1 MNGPARAML
10 SDAEAE
16 DLVRTHGEQ
25 MQQRLPVLRG
35 RLAHLS
41 GTAIAHA
48 RDTLWNGTGG
58 IPSDGTIVEV
68 VDELTTAA
76 LQRLADNRTCAL
88 HVKGFA
94 EPETCTAVAD
104 WMLDTCRFSKWE
116 ELIGKTDLSDMFF
129 GVGIPVNALAESPA
143 RCVAYFDQAVPTIR
157 RIREAAKGRL
167 APVDKLRL
175 ELDELWPEG
184 ANVRVDPV
192 YRKKMLVGL
201 GRLMKPEGMVGE
213 STKTRGIVHVDASP
227 RISREA
233 GLFTANV
240 YLRTPEVGGELD
252 VWSVTPSRVDAAYLG
267 HHLQFA
273 FDPEHR
279 ERTQELLRR
288 RLPTPRTIA
297 VRQGDLV
304 LFNAGRPHAVR
315 GFPEGVRVTLQSFLD
330 HRRGQPLT
338 LFA

>member
-1 MNGPARAML
+1 MRAML
-10 SDAEAE
+10 TAEEAAE
-16 DLVRTHGEQ
+16 LARTHAEQ
-25 MQQRLPVLRG
+25 MKQRLPVLRG
-35 RLAHLS
+35 RIAHVS
-41 GTAIAHA
+41 ATAIARA
-48 RDTLWNGTGG
+48 RDTLRSGG
-58 IPSDGTIVEV
+58 GGAIASDGTTVEV
-68 VDELTTAA
+68 AAELTTAA
-76 LQRLADNRTCAL
+76 LERLAANRTCAL

-94 EPETCTAVAD
+94 DPETCESVAS
-104 WMLDTCRFSKWE
+104 WMLETCRFEKWE

-143 RCVAYFDQAVPTIR
+143 RCIDYFDQAVPTIR
-157 RIREAAKGRL
+157 RIRAAAKGRL
-167 APVDKLRL
+167 SPIDKLRL
-175 ELDELWPEG
+175 ELDELWAHG

-192 YRKKMLVGL
+192 YKKKMLVGL

-227 RISREA
+227 RIRSEA

-240 YLRTPEVGGELD
+240 YLRTPAVGGELD
-252 VWSVTPSRVDAAYLG
+252 VWSVTPSRIDAMYLG

-273 FDPEHR
+273 FDPENR
-279 ERTQELLRR
+279 ERTQALLRT
-288 RLPTPRTIA
+288 RLPEPWTIA
-297 VRQGDLV
+297 VRPGDLV

-330 HRRGQPLT
+330 HRRDQPLT